1 MHIILTFLLLIFCT
15 LSTEDSKATPLRL
28 TCKGVIEKTNVTKKE
43 LSTNKRNTQDLEIT
57 FIKKKAFLKG
67 AILNCYVK
75 KKIKEYIC
83 EEKSLTKL
91 RTLRLYNGNYIVY
104 QHIDTVESQTST
116 FKGTC
121 IL

>member
-1 MHIILTFLLLIFCT
+1 MVFCT
-15 LSTEDSKATPLRL
+15 LSTVHTKATPLRL
-28 TCKGVIEKTNVTKKE
+28 SCKGEIEKTTATKKK
-43 LSTNKRNTQDLEIT
+43 LVPNKRNTQVLEIT

-75 KKIKEYIC
+75 KEIREYIC

-91 RTLRLYNGNYIVY
+91 RTLRFYNGNNIVY
-104 QHIDTVESQTST
+104 QHIDTVKSQTLT

-121 IL
+121 ML

>member
-1 MHIILTFLLLIFCT
+1 MRIIIKLLLLIFCT
-15 LSTEDSKATPLRL
+15 LTTVQVKADHLRL
-28 TCKGVIEKTNVTKKE
+28 SCKGIIEKTNETKKKLE
-43 LSTNKRNTQDLEIT
+43 SQKHDLQDLEIT

-91 RTLRLYNGNYIVY
+91 RTLRFYDGNNIVY
-104 QHIDTVESQTST
+104 QYIDTVKSQTLT

-121 IL
+121 ML